1 MPIIHYILPKILF
14 LSNHVISIFIY
25 LQIQQFVIM
34 KKPFHG
40 VEKTLEEGWKMNL
53 NNCLKISSYFM
64 VFVWLIAS
72 YIILL
77 FEFGEILDHDIGSSP
92 NWHCAVWPLV
102 GSKLKCLNIT
112 SYAIEL
118 STATINSILL
128 VLLAVGMLKRKYMF
142 MMPWIIFRFTTMLVS
157 FSPFKFNTK
166 GQLNS
171 E

>member
-1 MPIIHYILPKILF
+1 
-14 LSNHVISIFIY
+14 
-25 LQIQQFVIM
+25 M

-64 VFVWLIAS
+64 VFFWLIAS
-72 YIILL
+72 FCILV
-77 FEFGEILDHDIGSSP
+77 FEFGEMVDQEYDDRLPP

-102 GSKLKCLNIT
+102 GSELKCLNIT
-112 SYAIEL
+112 RYAIEL